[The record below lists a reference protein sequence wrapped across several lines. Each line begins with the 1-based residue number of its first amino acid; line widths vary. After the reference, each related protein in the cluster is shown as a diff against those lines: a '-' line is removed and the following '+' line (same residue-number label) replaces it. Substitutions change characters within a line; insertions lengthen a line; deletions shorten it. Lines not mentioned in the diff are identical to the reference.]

1 MRLVSTRIPV
11 EGRLNSAGFA
21 LLVSLLVFAIGAASG
36 FALGVVLVAVAVG
49 LAPFALRFCLNN
61 PFLLCLGFVAFSFFR
76 LHEVFPV
83 LLPLRIPQLLA
94 IPTLAVIGWHALGS
108 RTLAPFLSSELRWC
122 AAFFLLVTLGVPFA
136 TDRPTAISYWTATY
150 VKIGIMTLA
159 IAWLVRRPGDF
170 RLFMRI
176 MVLAGLAVAW
186 VAVSN
191 KAQGIG
197 LVEGTRVTIGRD
209 IGSVL
214 GDPNDL
220 SLVLLFPLSFAASL
234 VLLPSGRLDRL
245 IGLVGAGAIIA
256 AIIAT
261 QSRGGLLGMVAV
273 FGVIGYRMVK
283 NKVLLIVAGLVALA
297 VLFAAAGISSRAS
310 GGAHEDGIDESAM
323 GRIYAWDA
331 AVSMAIRR
339 PLTGVGLDNFVPNY
353 FFYSDHWDGMNHAVH
368 STWFGVLGETGLP
381 GLIVFIGMIAMTARS
396 LLRTLPRIST
406 EAAMLPVRAAGLG
419 LISGL
424 AGFCVSGTFLTQ
436 GFTWPVYVL
445 VALSAALSRSANP
458 VRDLQITRRFARP
471 ASKNNQAKTMA

>member
-1 MRLVSTRIPV
+1 MRLISTRTPV
-11 EGRLNSAGFA
+11 EGRQDSTIFA
-21 LLVSLLVFAIGAASG
+21 LVICLLVFALGTTIGTAIG
-36 FALGVVLVAVAVG
+36 FSLGVALVALAVG
-49 LAPFALRFCLNN
+49 LAPFAVRFCMHN

-94 IPTLAVIGWHALGS
+94 IPTLGVIAWHALGS
-108 RTLAPFLSSELRWC
+108 KALKPFLSRELIWFG
-122 AAFFLLVTLGVPFA
+122 AFFMLVTIGVPFA
-136 TDRPTAISYWTATY
+136 TDRPTALAYWSATY

-159 IAWLVRRPGDF
+159 IAWLVRKPSDF
-170 RLFMRI
+170 RLFMRV
-176 MVLAGLAVAW
+176 MVLAGLAVAS
-186 VAVSN
+186 VALSN

-220 SLVLLFPLSFAASL
+220 SLVLLFPLSFTAAMVVS
-234 VLLPSGRLDRL
+234 PSGRIDRVL
-245 IGLVGAGAIIA
+245 GVLGGCAIIA

-261 QSRGGLLGMVAV
+261 QSRGGLLGMVGV
-273 FGVIGYRMVK
+273 FGVIGWRMVK
-283 NKVLLIVAGLVALA
+283 NKLLLITAGLIGLA

-310 GGAHEDGIDESAM
+310 GGAHEEGIDESAM
-323 GRIYAWDA
+323 GRIYAWEA
-331 AVSMAIRR
+331 AIRMATGR

-381 GLIVFIGMIAMTARS
+381 GLIVFVSMIGAMVFS
-396 LLRTLPRIST
+396 LLRTLPQI
-406 EAAMLPVRAAGLG
+406 APGPAMAPVRAAGLG
-419 LISGL
+419 LISGV
-424 AGFCVSGTFLTQ
+424 AGFCLSGTFLTQ

-458 VRDLQITRRFARP
+458 VRDLQIPKRATLIKP
-471 ASKNNQAKTMA
+471 EKM